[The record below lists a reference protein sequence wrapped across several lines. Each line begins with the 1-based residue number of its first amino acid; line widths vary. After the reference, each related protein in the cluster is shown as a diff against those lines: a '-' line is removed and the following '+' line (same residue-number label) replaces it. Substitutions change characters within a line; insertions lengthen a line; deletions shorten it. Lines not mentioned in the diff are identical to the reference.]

1 MEVEMVYPHVTELKR
16 VGMSPK
22 PFPRAQRDLVE
33 LSLRLKP
40 ARTARPVLSRD
51 GRYGI
56 FR

>member
-1 MEVEMVYPHVTELKR
+1 MEVQMVYPQVTELKR
-16 VGMSPK
+16 VGMQPK

-40 ARTARPVLSRD
+40 ARTARSVLSRD